1 LKKKGWKD
9 AAFIIVSCAAVKVV
23 RRGSEEDLVFVVLPK
38 NPKEKNKIRQRAYFQ
53 HHVVSI
59 NNESN
64 NNTLPWRIPK

>member
-9 AAFIIVSCAAVKVV
+9 AAFIIVSCV
-23 RRGSEEDLVFVVLPK
+23 SEEDLVFVLLPK
-38 NPKEKNKIRQRAYFQ
+38 NPKEKNTIRQRAYFQ

>member
-1 LKKKGWKD
+1 MCW
-9 AAFIIVSCAAVKVV
+9 VKVV
-23 RRGSEEDLVFVVLPK
+23 RRVSEEDLVIVVLPK

-59 NNESN
+59 NFYESN